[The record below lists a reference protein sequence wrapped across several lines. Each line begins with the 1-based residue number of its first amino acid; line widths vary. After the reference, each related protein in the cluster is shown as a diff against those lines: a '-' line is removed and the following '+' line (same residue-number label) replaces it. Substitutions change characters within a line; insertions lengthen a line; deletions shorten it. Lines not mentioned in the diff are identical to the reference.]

1 MSPLGINSSTPKF
14 YQILVTNSGLP
25 VTLSHV
31 QMPKSKLMKEE
42 QDKIDAGLKEPQPR
56 LVETSTGDVEQ
67 SEQPKPDPSIK
78 DAEPVPSVS
87 PNLAQNPFNKP
98 NRASMA
104 IDYPYNPAKSPGI
117 PGHGPEPPA
126 VEEASESEP
135 ALSSR
140 LASHLIDASFIAL
153 ICTFIYVSLGI
164 TWDLVSQTSFDNVL
178 GYLYGLPRDIQ
189 SGLFPVDAIFAKLLA
204 VFIIFFINA
213 VFPGC
218 ICMLAFFA
226 LLGNPDVILQN
237 DLSPRFYLMA
247 QIVFFS
253 IPVFYHA
260 FFLTLY
266 GVTPGKKIFGL
277 KVQKLS
283 LGHAL
288 LRESLKL
295 FYIDFVLS
303 WWYPLRAIINLVRPH
318 AKKLAL
324 ALPYDRLA
332 GTKIYDGSSV
342 SRHKALATIVWS
354 CGLTLTIGLVY
365 VGLLKEPIADAILNS
380 RLSYLERTDK
390 DKYLNK
396 LVKNL
401 KYRKRSFYQN
411 QSEANR
417 VRLLSE
423 DISTYEHALALLKKS
438 GGTQKS
444 LSPIFAQLAV
454 MCEERSLHDRLPS
467 DQQRDLANAAAYFES
482 YIKLR
487 DAEDRPLEN
496 DWFKSNWEQSNVL
509 YELSEIYLKL
519 ERYKDAETISRR
531 AIDEL
536 TKEDKYRTL
545 PFVYYVLIRS
555 FERQNKPAEQAVAL
569 IDLCAIYRGYLDKAI
584 SETTGDTATVRRQKI
599 MPLYTDLFS
608 TELRLADRFYNLNKS
623 AEAQEHLAKAR
634 QLYEQYGEG
643 EAEDGKVLQELTDK
657 FASKK
662 PSA

>member
-1 MSPLGINSSTPKF
+1 
-14 YQILVTNSGLP
+14 
-25 VTLSHV
+25 
-31 QMPKSKLMKEE
+31 MPKSKLMKEE
-42 QDKIDAGLKEPQPR
+42 RDKIDTGLEEPQPR
-56 LVETSTGDVEQ
+56 LVEQSSGDDMSADGSDLSVDNTPAAAPQSTKSAKAG
-67 SEQPKPDPSIK
+67 
-78 DAEPVPSVS
+78 PSVS

-117 PGHGPEPPA
+117 PGHNVEPQVQQDA
-126 VEEASESEP
+126 DESEP

-140 LASHLIDASFIAL
+140 LASHLIDAGFIA
-153 ICTFIYVSLGI
+153 IVCTIIYVCLGI

-178 GYLYGLPRDIQ
+178 GYLYGLPKDIQ

-226 LLGNPDVILQN
+226 LLGNPDVISQN
-237 DLSPRFYLMA
+237 DLSPRFYLIA

-303 WWYPLRAIINLVRPH
+303 WWYPLRAIVNLVRPK
-318 AKKLAL
+318 ASKLAL

-365 VGLLKEPIADAILNS
+365 VGLLKEPIADAMLNS

-417 VRLLSE
+417 LRLLTE
-423 DISTYEHALALLKKS
+423 DITTYEHALALLKKS

-444 LSPIFAQLAV
+444 LSPLYAQLAV
-454 MCEERSLHDRLPS
+454 MCEERSLHDHLPS
-467 DQQRDLANAAAYFES
+467 EQQRDLANAAAYFES
-482 YIKLR
+482 YISLR
-487 DAEDRPLEN
+487 DAESRPLEN
-496 DWFKSNWEQSNVL
+496 DWFKANWEQSNVL

-536 TKEDKYRTL
+536 TKEDKYKTL

-555 FERQNKPAEQAVAL
+555 FERQNMPAEQAVAL
-569 IDLCAIYRGYLDKAI
+569 IDLCAIYRGYLDQAI
-584 SETTGDTATVRRQKI
+584 TDTTGKSDSVKREKI

-608 TELRLADRFYNLNKS
+608 TELRLADRFYSQNRVVD
-623 AEAQEHLAKAR
+623 AQEHLDKAR
-634 QLYEQYGEG
+634 KLYDQYGQG
-643 EAEDGKVLQELTDK
+643 ESEDGKVLKELTDK
-657 FASKK
+657 IVAGKSK
-662 PSA
+662 